1 MRTEGLLRS
10 TLTLVAGGALAQA
23 LPLALSPLLTRLYTP
38 DQFGHFTLVAA
49 VAVNLG
55 AVACARYEYALPLV
69 ADAQRARAL
78 LALCLRVLL
87 LVSLLSVPLAWWLS
101 RGSPASGWLWLPAV
115 VASAGAVQCLTLW
128 ATRAQ
133 RFGALSGAR
142 VVQYGGA
149 ALAQAG
155 AGLSAPAAALGGH
168 GLIAA
173 PVLANLATLALL
185 QRPAPEGGWRSLWRL
200 PRAEWLA
207 AAREH
212 RSFPLLNAPHAFNG
226 ALQDTLCVLLLTWWS
241 GDAAVG
247 FWGLAM
253 RCLKA
258 PSALVG
264 GAVSQ
269 VLYPKLATTDRAAA
283 RQSVR
288 QVMAV
293 LLALAL
299 PLVLVL
305 MVFGPAL
312 FAALFGEPWRE
323 AGELARALAPYI
335 GVHFVASP
343 LAVVTLAWQAQG
355 WALRLALVGQ
365 VVFLAAVAVG
375 LHFGGLQGAAW
386 AVSAATLPYFG
397 FYFWSLANWPLP
409 VVEPASEP
417 NASTNPT

>member
-1 MRTEGLLRS
+1 MHGLLKS

-23 LPLALSPLLTRLYTP
+23 LPLALAPLLTRLYTP
-38 DQFGHFTLVAA
+38 DQFGQFTLLAA

-55 AVACARYEYALPLV
+55 VVACARYEYALPLEP
-69 ADAQRARAL
+69 DAQRARAL

-87 LVSLLSVPLAWWLS
+87 LVSLLSVPVAWWLS

-155 AGLSAPAAALGGH
+155 AGLSGPAAALGGH

-185 QRPAPEGGWRSLWRL
+185 HRPAPEGGWRSLWRL

-258 PSALVG
+258 PSTLVG

-299 PLVLVL
+299 PLTLVL

-386 AVSAATLPYFG
+386 AVSAAMLPYFG
-397 FYFWSLANWPLP
+397 FYFWSLAHWPLP
-409 VVEPASEP
+409 EPEP
-417 NASTNPT
+417 YASTHPT